1 MEKSN
6 LKNIRIHLVYKN
18 NHYFLKIF
26 MISEKQSFM
35 LQILDAHKARIHG
48 FGRGKKE
55 IVEVTNQDHLM
66 SIHYAGLTF
75 IKVK

>member
-1 MEKSN
+1 
-6 LKNIRIHLVYKN
+6 
-18 NHYFLKIF
+18 